1 MAEREAPGAPAF
13 RFAAPADSAAL
24 LKIYGEYLDTPIT
37 FECAL
42 PSEAEFAGRIAAVG
56 REYPYLVCLEKGRIV
71 GYAYAHRQAERAAY
85 QWNAEL
91 SVYLDRSCTSRGLGR
106 RLYGALIDILRLQG
120 IRTVY
125 GCVTVPNE
133 KSEGLHQAL
142 GFRRLGTYR
151 STGYKCGAWRD
162 VAFGHAMLF
171 CDSCC
176 CRPVADGA
184 DLVGVVVAWSCFSFR
199 YRSRSREESGSA

>member
-42 PSEAEFAGRIAAVG
+42 PSETEFAGRIAAVG

-120 IRTVY
+120 IHTVY

-162 VAFGHAMLF
+162 VAWFEKPIAPY
-171 CDSCC
+171 DENPEPI
-176 CRPVADGA
+176 RPVGDIPAEA
-184 DLVGVVVAWSCFSFR
+184 LAAILKR
-199 YRSRSREESGSA
+199 YEAEQP

>member
-106 RLYGALIDILRLQG
+106 RCTAPDRHSAAAGHPHGSTAASPCPMKRVRG
-120 IRTVY
+120 STS
-125 GCVTVPNE
+125 P
-133 KSEGLHQAL
+133 GLPACWAPTAAL
-142 GFRRLGTYR
+142 GT
-151 STGYKCGAWRD
+151 SAAPWRD
-162 VAFGHAMLF
+162 VAWFEKPIAPY
-171 CDSCC
+171 DQNPEPI
-176 CRPVADGA
+176 RPVGDIPAEA
-184 DLVGVVVAWSCFSFR
+184 LAAILKR
-199 YRSRSREESGSA
+199 YEAEQP

>member
-1 MAEREAPGAPAF
+1 MP
-13 RFAAPADSAAL
+13 
-24 LKIYGEYLDTPIT
+24 TPTARRSGPPI
-37 FECAL
+37 
-42 PSEAEFAGRIAAVG
+42 SGMRS
-56 REYPYLVCLEKGRIV
+56 
-71 GYAYAHRQAERAAY
+71 
-85 QWNAEL
+85 L

-162 VAFGHAMLF
+162 VAWFEKPIAPY
-171 CDSCC
+171 DQNPEPI
-176 CRPVADGA
+176 RPVGDIPAEA
-184 DLVGVVVAWSCFSFR
+184 LAAILKR
-199 YRSRSREESGSA
+199 YEAEQP

>member
-106 RLYGALIDILRLQG
+106 RLYGALMDILRLQG

-133 KSEGLHQAL
+133 KSEGLHRAL

-162 VAFGHAMLF
+162 VAWFEKPIAPY
-171 CDSCC
+171 DQNPEPI
-176 CRPVADGA
+176 RPVEDIPAEA
-184 DLVGVVVAWSCFSFR
+184 LAAILKR
-199 YRSRSREESGSA
+199 YEAERP

>member
-42 PSEAEFAGRIAAVG
+42 PSEAEFAGRIAPSAG
-56 REYPYLVCLEKGRIV
+56 SIPISYAWRRGGIV

-91 SVYLDRSCTSRGLGR
+91 SVYLTAHAPPGGWEAAVRRPDRHSAAAGHPHG
-106 RLYGALIDILRLQG
+106 LRLRHRAQ
-120 IRTVY
+120 
-125 GCVTVPNE
+125 
-133 KSEGLHQAL
+133 
-142 GFRRLGTYR
+142 
-151 STGYKCGAWRD
+151 
-162 VAFGHAMLF
+162 
-171 CDSCC
+171 
-176 CRPVADGA
+176 
-184 DLVGVVVAWSCFSFR
+184 
-199 YRSRSREESGSA
+199 